1 MLTLYHAPLTRST
14 RVRWL
19 LEELGDPFEL
29 REMDFMSDE
38 RAKPEFRKLSP
49 EGRLPV
55 LVDGD
60 FVLLEST
67 AIIEYILETRGDGK
81 FLPDDPKERATMRR
95 WMHWGEAT
103 LLLPADN
110 VIEHEVL
117 KPEAERVAAVAA
129 EGRVK
134 FAACLKTLD
143 DQLATTKDKG
153 GFVVG
158 ELSAAD
164 FVIMYGVL
172 FASVLQISSDL
183 SNVEAYYTRIASR
196 PKFQAAMGD
205 SFQALERM
213 AEMLTG

>member
-1 MLTLYHAPLTRST
+1 MLTLFHAPLTRST

-38 RAKPEFRKLSP
+38 RAQPEFRKLSP

-67 AIIEYILETRGDGK
+67 AIIEYILETQGQGK
-81 FLPDDPKERATMRR
+81 FVPEDAQARAKMRQ

-103 LLLPADN
+103 LLLPADM
-110 VIEHEVL
+110 VIEHEIM
-117 KPEAERVAAVAA
+117 KPEAERVPAVAA
-129 EGRVK
+129 EGREK
-134 FAACLKTLD
+134 FGKCLKVLD

-153 GFVVG
+153 GFVLG
-158 ELSAAD
+158 ELTAAD
-164 FVIMYGVL
+164 FVLMYGVL
-172 FASVLQISSDL
+172 FGSVLQINKDL
-183 SNVEAYYTRIASR
+183 KNVEAYYTNIASR

-205 SFQALERM
+205 SFQALEAM
-213 AEMLTG
+213 AEMIPG